1 METARCVMISLILN
15 FVTAFG
21 HNHKD
26 GLRATPHL
34 QCDINPPWIYLL
46 SLGNYYNQGAI
57 RKREL
62 LQSCDVL
69 GIPPSSVTIIDDRHL
84 PDDPNV
90 QWNTELLAT
99 LLLRHI
105 KDNHIDLVVTF
116 DNGGVSGHANHI
128 ALYSAIRFLH
138 STGKLPKECAV
149 LALESVNTL
158 RKYLSVL
165 DLPLTWLRTP
175 DVLFV
180 LTQKEAERA
189 RMKACGDSG
198 KPRNRHSELRCLRDG
213 RSGAS
218 RSGPV
223 CRTRIQE
230 RGLQRPS
237 RACLARSELNLR
249 ELKEEES
256 HALSQESAPL
266 VPASLHH
273 LLPLHGHQLAELPL
287 TQRSIWSSQSNGGA
301 SQADRLSPAL
311 IQTRG
316 GSLEARLQLFRLLR
330 QKEGSGSPQ
339 QRSSP
344 LSCHGQ

>member
-1 METARCVMISLILN
+1 MVLPVAVPLAISAGLGLGLLWAWAWGRSGRTRGMGEPVGRDGSGSRVLLLTAHPDDEAMFFAPTLLGLTRLRYRVSLLCCS
-15 FVTAFG
+15 A
-21 HNHKD
+21 
-26 GLRATPHL
+26 
-34 QCDINPPWIYLL
+34 
-46 SLGNYYNQGAI
+46 GNYYNQGAI

-138 STGKLPKECAV
+138 STGKLPKE
-149 LALESVNTL
+149 
-158 RKYLSVL
+158 
-165 DLPLTWLRTP
+165 
-175 DVLFV
+175 
-180 LTQKEAERA
+180 
-189 RMKACGDSG
+189 
-198 KPRNRHSELRCLRDG
+198 
-213 RSGAS
+213 
-218 RSGPV
+218 
-223 CRTRIQE
+223 
-230 RGLQRPS
+230 
-237 RACLARSELNLR
+237 
-249 ELKEEES
+249 S

>member
-1 METARCVMISLILN
+1 MKKAIMKAYLPQLTKGSHRSDLPGSLQLAQKGTWVKTKI
-15 FVTAFG
+15 
-21 HNHKD
+21 
-26 GLRATPHL
+26 R
-34 QCDINPPWIYLL
+34 QRL
-46 SLGNYYNQGAI
+46 SADTSLAPLVVLPGNYYNQGAI

-138 STGKLPKECAV
+138 STGKLPKE
-149 LALESVNTL
+149 
-158 RKYLSVL
+158 
-165 DLPLTWLRTP
+165 
-175 DVLFV
+175 
-180 LTQKEAERA
+180 
-189 RMKACGDSG
+189 
-198 KPRNRHSELRCLRDG
+198 
-213 RSGAS
+213 
-218 RSGPV
+218 
-223 CRTRIQE
+223 
-230 RGLQRPS
+230 
-237 RACLARSELNLR
+237 
-249 ELKEEES
+249 S